1 MEFTYEG
8 LVRWGF
14 GFHNPNHAAAAICVA
29 LPFLWG
35 RGRIGMHHPIWMAL
49 TQCVGTSVLFMM
61 LALTY
66 SRTGFLVA
74 ALEVVIWA
82 FLSWRNKSRP
92 SQNEIVEAT
101 RPVVFS
107 VTLVG
112 LLLVVAVA
120 GRVAWRFAPDASALN
135 RPAIWWAG
143 LKLAAANP
151 WGVGH
156 GNSGLIASAFLLDGI
171 EVRTLVNSHLTLLA
185 EHGWIAGCAWMAFM
199 AFALVR
205 GTRHARVW
213 TSFAGL
219 CLSAFSSSVFDW
231 HVLFGWADMEGLGA
245 MNFFLSWT
253 LFAAFL
259 AMGVRLAIGGRC
271 DGDAACAARPPYH
284 SVKLAAI
291 VLVLMFAALWVTPT
305 ADAPKVRGGFI
316 VKEGRDMSLVLR
328 DSEWTLKAVAEY
340 LSVDGGP
347 DGYRLAI
354 APGYV
359 PLDFPPTSVWLF
371 GAAAESAWRFPS
383 AKMVAVSPP
392 EFCNLPPGVR
402 ILQ

>member
-14 GFHNPNHAAAAICVA
+14 GFHNPNHAAAAICAV

-35 RGRIGMHHPIWMAL
+35 WRRRAWIGWGL
-49 TQCVGTSVLFMM
+49 SVPLLAA

-66 SRTGFLVA
+66 SRTGFAVA
-74 ALEVVIWA
+74 ALEAVAFAAWSRRWRFAAAAVV
-82 FLSWRNKSRP
+82 
-92 SQNEIVEAT
+92 
-101 RPVVFS
+101 
-107 VTLVG
+107 
-112 LLLVVAVA
+112 LLVLVAAIGGVA
-120 GRVAWRFAPDASALN
+120 GRFAPDAAALN
-135 RPAIWWAG
+135 RLSIWWAG

-171 EVRTLVNSHLTLLA
+171 EVRTFVNSHLTLLA
-185 EHGWIAGCAWMAFM
+185 EHGWIVECAWMAFM
-199 AFALVR
+199 AVALVR

-231 HVLFGWADMEGLGA
+231 HVLFGWTDMEGLGA
-245 MNFFLSWT
+245 MNFILSWT

-271 DGDAACAARPPYH
+271 DGDAACAARPPYRVGSNPVCAARPPYH
-284 SVKLAAI
+284 SVKLVAI
-291 VLVLMFAALWVTPT
+291 VPVLMLAALWVTPT
-305 ADAPKVRGGFI
+305 ADAPKVRGGFV